1 MDEGLERFRKLSKA
15 VAAAG
20 KAVEAAQKALTHSP
34 ISALAVLEKAGKAA
48 RLLEAVVGM
57 DAATA
62 ALSGEL
68 SARAD
73 AAEAEL
79 DRERAVMAGRVATL
93 LQAHGLRVEGNLPL
107 LRAGGFTLELTFGTR
122 GQCVVWLGTKKIRLA
137 ACGLD
142 AEVIAA
148 RVAELDVELFGGEFD
163 EAAFLADLE
172 RAYRVALLRTARAAG
187 ERVPIT
193 LLLAEVAFLHQ
204 DATFLADPRRE
215 LFRTYGRLELATR
228 LARLRSRRLGP
239 LELRLE
245 VATMAQ
251 TRRSEDY
258 LWVPQGRSVEGTNYS
273 TACFVRA
280 G

>member
-1 MDEGLERFRKLSKA
+1 M
-15 VAAAG
+15 AAAG
-20 KAVEAAQKALTHSP
+20 KAVDAAHKALTRQP
-34 ISALAVLEKAGKAA
+34 TSALAVLEQAGKAA
-48 RLLEAVVGM
+48 RLLEAAIGM
-57 DAATA
+57 DAAAA

-79 DRERAVMAGRVATL
+79 ERERAVMAGRVATL
-93 LQAHGLRVEGNLPL
+93 LQAHGLHVEGNLPL
-107 LRAGGFTLELTFGTR
+107 LRAGSFTLELTFGTK
-122 GQCVVWLGTKKIRLA
+122 GQCLVWLGPKKIRLA

-142 AEVIAA
+142 AEVIAT
-148 RVAELDVELFGGEFD
+148 RVAELDAQLFGGEFD

-172 RAYRVALLRTARAAG
+172 RAYRVALLRTGHAAG

-193 LLLAEVAFLHQ
+193 LLLAEVAFQRQ
-204 DATFLADPRRE
+204 DPAFLADPRRE
-215 LFRTYGRLELATR
+215 LFTTYGRLELATR

-251 TRRSEDY
+251 TRRPEDY
-258 LWVPQGRSVEGTNYS
+258 LWVPHGRSVEGTNYS
-273 TACFVRA
+273 TACFARV